1 MVDNG
6 LTQNVMLATVRFK
19 VISELVFYFG
29 PKRLKTLF
37 KFKIP
42 KKFLGKKML
51 TNLSQNLKAFF
62 DYKTFLTSS

>member
-6 LTQNVMLATVRFK
+6 LTQNVVLATVRFK

-42 KKFLGKKML
+42 KKFLGKK
-51 TNLSQNLKAFF
+51 NVNKFESKLKSFF
-62 DYKTFLTSS
+62 